1 MPPVKIRAILQGV
14 ELSEPKLRHVTCASP
29 RGLHRIG
36 YAEWGDRSH
45 PVLLCVHG
53 LTRNGR
59 DFDVLAQRLSDRWRV
74 VCPDMLGRGTSDR
87 ASDPA
92 LYSVPQY
99 LADCVTLI
107 ARLDVERLVWL
118 GTSMGGVIG
127 MMLASLPGNPIER
140 LILNDI
146 GPVIG
151 TAGVGRIASDIGDDP
166 TFASFED
173 GERELR
179 RRMTEHGAHTDA
191 QFRYLSRHYV
201 VRRGDRWAFHFD
213 PAIGQGFKAVAAAGS
228 SPDLWAFYDAIR
240 CPTRVVRG
248 AQSDLLSAQTAQEM
262 TRRGPKATVVE
273 FAGVGHAPSLI
284 PDEQV
289 AVIERF
295 LTD

>member
-1 MPPVKIRAILQGV
+1 M
-14 ELSEPKLRHVTCASP
+14 SEPTLRHVTCASP

-36 YAEWGDRSH
+36 YAQWGDPSL

-59 DFDVLAQRLSDRWRV
+59 DFDVLAGRLRDRYRV

-87 ASDPA
+87 ATDPS

-99 LADCVTLI
+99 VADCVTLI

-151 TAGVGRIASDIGDDP
+151 GAGAGRIAEYIGDDP
-166 TFASFED
+166 VFDSFED

-179 RRMTEHGAHTDA
+179 RRIGEFGPHTDA
-191 QFRYLSRHYV
+191 QFRYLSRHFV
-201 VRRGDRWAFHFD
+201 VRRGDRWAFHYD
-213 PAIGQGFKAVAAAGS
+213 PAIGLGFKAAAAAG
-228 SPDLWAFYDAIR
+228 PAPPMWAFYDAIQ

-248 AQSDLLSAQTAQEM
+248 ADSDLLSAETAQEM
-262 TRRGPKATVVE
+262 TRRGPRAKVVDIP
-273 FAGVGHAPSLI
+273 GVGHAPSLI
-284 PDEQV
+284 PDEQI

>member
-1 MPPVKIRAILQGV
+1 M
-14 ELSEPKLRHVTCASP
+14 SEPKLRHLTCASP

-36 YAEWGDRSH
+36 YAEWGDPSL

-59 DFDVLAQRLSDRWRV
+59 DFDVLAGRLRDRYRV

-87 ASDPA
+87 AADPS

-99 LADCVTLI
+99 VADCVTLI

-151 TAGVGRIASDIGDDP
+151 GAGAGRIADYIGDDP
-166 TFASFED
+166 TFDTFED

-179 RRMTEHGAHTDA
+179 QRTGEFGPHTDA
-191 QFRYLSRHYV
+191 QFRYLSRHFV
-201 VRRGDRWAFHFD
+201 VRRGDRWAFHYD
-213 PAIGQGFKAVAAAGS
+213 PAIGLGFKAAAAAG
-228 SPDLWAFYDAIR
+228 PAPPMWAFYDAIQ

-248 AQSDLLSAQTAQEM
+248 AGSDLLSGETAQEM
-262 TRRGPKATVVE
+262 TRRGPRAKVVE
-273 FAGVGHAPSLI
+273 IPGVGHAPSLI
-284 PDEQV
+284 PDEQI